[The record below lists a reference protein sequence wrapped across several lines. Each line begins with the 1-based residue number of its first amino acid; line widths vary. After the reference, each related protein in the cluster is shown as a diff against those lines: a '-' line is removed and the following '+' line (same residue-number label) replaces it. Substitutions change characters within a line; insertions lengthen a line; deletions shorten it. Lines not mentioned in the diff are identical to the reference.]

1 MLLPH
6 CTHVCTPG
14 LLSGLHTI
22 PTYQTALLCCSRHP
36 AFPCLLAK
44 SLQSCLTLCHP
55 MDCSPPGSSV
65 HGILRQEYWDGLP
78 CPPPGDLPTQGLN
91 PCLLHLLHC
100 QRDSV
105 TTAPYGKPLGGDV
118 TVPYVDCD
126 GGYRTVTQ
134 HCAVKC
140 EKCAVNYEIYRI

>member
-1 MLLPH
+1 
-6 CTHVCTPG
+6 
-14 LLSGLHTI
+14 
-22 PTYQTALLCCSRHP
+22 
-36 AFPCLLAK
+36 
-44 SLQSCLTLCHP
+44 
-55 MDCSPPGSSV
+55 MDCSLLDPSV
-65 HGILRQEYWDGLP
+65 QGFFRQEYWDGLP

-140 EKCAVNYEIYRI
+140 KKCAVKYEIYRI